1 VTSKKTSAVATMTE
15 FLGGKLW
22 YLREGGEVTVG
33 LMASTI
39 EDIGAVQ
46 SVDFPDT
53 AGSVEAGDVI
63 AIIEGDRDT
72 FEVTA
77 PLDGF
82 ILEVNGAA
90 EDEPNIISDDP
101 TEEGWVIKLE
111 PMDLDES
118 EEEDEDEDLDEEDED
133 FDDEDD
139 GEEEDD
145 EEEDDED
152 DEDFDDEDEDED
164 FDDEDDEDSEEEE
177 ESDDDDRRR

>member
-1 VTSKKTSAVATMTE
+1 VTQKKSAVATMNE

-77 PLDGF
+77 PMDGF

-118 EEEDEDEDLDEEDED
+118 EEEDEDEDLDDE
-133 FDDEDD
+133 
-139 GEEEDD
+139 
-145 EEEDDED
+145 

-164 FDDEDDEDSEEEE
+164 FDDEDEDEDFDDEDEDEDSEEEE
-177 ESDDDDRRR
+177 SDDDEGQGRRR